1 VGRAR
6 AADHRPA
13 TSGCVT
19 GTATTAHAG
28 QTLVTCDVVITGQRD
43 RRVCTARVTSMLA
56 VGRDAVGRGGLGEF
70 GFHGLAAGGVLR
82 LAGQRGG

>member
-1 VGRAR
+1 
-6 AADHRPA
+6 
-13 TSGCVT
+13 
-19 GTATTAHAG
+19 
-28 QTLVTCDVVITGQRD
+28 
-43 RRVCTARVTSMLA
+43 MLA